1 MVTVPISQLFCFKIP
16 LLAMQSAN
24 WENLFSLFLP
34 LKTKTGIC
42 LLQDGNQ
49 EPFKVRLHLAKDIL
63 MIQEQDVI
71 CVSGEPFYSGV
82 SSFYFFFKMYFIE
95 SKNILCVFICTCAHT
110 HICMH
115 LLPQVDT
122 SFYTINT
129 KCISVHYLLRV
140 DLGNTHLRSSNK
152 IMNKL
157 YACLQY
163 CFSRLSLEYW
173 SHWMR

>member
-1 MVTVPISQLFCFKIP
+1 M
-16 LLAMQSAN
+16 
-24 WENLFSLFLP
+24 
-34 LKTKTGIC
+34 
-42 LLQDGNQ
+42 
-49 EPFKVRLHLAKDIL
+49 RLHLAKDIL

-110 HICMH
+110 RICMH

-129 KCISVHYLLRV
+129 KCISIHYLLRV
-140 DLGNTHLRSSNK
+140 DLSNTHLRSSNK
-152 IMNKL
+152 IMNK
-157 YACLQY
+157 
-163 CFSRLSLEYW
+163 
-173 SHWMR
+173 